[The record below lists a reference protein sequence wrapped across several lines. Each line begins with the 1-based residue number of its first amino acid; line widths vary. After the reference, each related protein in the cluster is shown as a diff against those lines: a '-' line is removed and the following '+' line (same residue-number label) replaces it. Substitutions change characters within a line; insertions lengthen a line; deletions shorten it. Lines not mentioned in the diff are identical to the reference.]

1 MKKSIVTSLFLA
13 ILLSLFLISSPFSSL
28 AVEAEKL
35 STVPSLEDGTQY
47 LLSMSGIKANGDSVF
62 HDYMLVG
69 EAVASQTGLK
79 YADRITE
86 GEIPELYLWTFS
98 KVSDSEYTVKSV
110 GAGKYL
116 NLNAGNATLSDTPQN
131 LILIWSGGKLQITT
145 KVEGTTYYLRF
156 TNTNNESRWHSGT
169 GYQSSAFTVYAEVEP
184 EKPYDNTGKTPLL
197 TVACFSDL
205 HVDYGIQSYSLPIR
219 PSTVNAAKYLKD
231 QLGGADVILVGGDV
245 VSNNGNN
252 NWTQDKWTKTINTVY
267 STLSAAT
274 KNNNG
279 RVLMV
284 SGNHENEVG
293 VAAGDG
299 FHGGEY
305 APWMTQSVGAFKA
318 SLYFNDMGLGSS
330 KFNEL
335 LCYRYTLG
343 KVDFIGINTPYRT
356 QRSNGYLYPQQI
368 TWVENQL
375 KAIGKDKTVV
385 ILCHYPVTS
394 IETPVGVS
402 GNSKTMMTQLLAQY
416 PNAIYCYGHVHG
428 GDQYQVRLSTM
439 ELVVPQGSINKLA
452 NNAYESNSWIHCHMG
467 SMGHYK
473 YTYQNNWLTAAD
485 SYVVQFMLISFYE
498 DHITFQ
504 MYNTGSKAAANG
516 VYEPISFTV
525 MRDLSAQFAQPDEP
539 VSTNTSTSTSTS
551 TTTDTTTD
559 KPSTTKTSTKTSS
572 KTDSTTTDT
581 TTDKPSTT
589 KTSTKTSSKTN
600 STTTDTTTD
609 KPSTTKTSTKT
620 SSKTNSTTT
629 DTTTDKISSS
639 NATTDKNSTQGGCKT
654 DSTVSSSAT
663 VTDTNV
669 TDSEVTQTTASV
681 TDSVTDLTTS
691 TVTDSETSDTGTPS
705 DTEPVTDSRTTDSS
719 EGGSISLTESV
730 SDTGSDK
737 ESSLSSQPA
746 TATPSDGAS
755 LTLILIVGG
764 IALLLIAVVLILVL
778 RKKK

>member
-1 MKKSIVTSLFLA
+1 MKKCIVTSLFLA
-13 ILLSLFLISSPFSSL
+13 LLFALSLISSPVSSL
-28 AVEAEKL
+28 ALEAGKL
-35 STVPSLEDGTQY
+35 STVPSLEDGTRY
-47 LLSMSGIKANGDSVF
+47 LLSMSGIKANGDTAF

-86 GEIPELYLWTFS
+86 GEISDLYLWTFS
-98 KVSDSEYTVKSV
+98 KVSDAEYTVKSV

-116 NLNAGNATLSDTPQN
+116 NLDAGNATLSDTPQN

-156 TNTNNESRWHSGT
+156 TNTNSESRWHSGT
-169 GYQSSAFTVYAEVEP
+169 GYQSSSFSVYTEVEP
-184 EKPYDNTGKTPLL
+184 EKSYDNTGKTPLL

-205 HVDYGIQSYSLPIR
+205 HVDYGIQSNPSPIR
-219 PSTVNAAKYLKD
+219 PSTVNAANYLKN

-245 VSNNGNN
+245 VSNNDNK
-252 NWTQDKWTKTINTVY
+252 NWTQDKWTKTVNTVY
-267 STLSAAT
+267 STLSSAT

-284 SGNHENEVG
+284 SGNHETEVG
-293 VAAGDG
+293 VASGDT

-335 LCYRYTLG
+335 LCYRYTIG
-343 KVDFIGINTPYRT
+343 KMEFIGINTPYRPA
-356 QRSNGYLYPQQI
+356 RSNGYLYPQQI

-385 ILCHYPVTS
+385 LLCHYPVTS
-394 IETPVGVS
+394 IETPSGVS
-402 GNSKTMMTQLLAQY
+402 GDSKTMMTQLLAQY

-439 ELVVPQGSINKLA
+439 ELAVPQGSVNKLA

-504 MYNTGSKAAANG
+504 MYNTGAKAAANG
-516 VYEPISFTV
+516 VYEPVSFTV
-525 MRDLSAQFAQPDEP
+525 MRDLSAQFSQPDEP
-539 VSTNTSTSTSTS
+539 VSTNTSTGTSTD
-551 TTTDTTTD
+551 TDTTD
-559 KPSTTKTSTKTSS
+559 KTSSSTKTSS
-572 KTDSTTTDT
+572 KTNTNTTDT

-600 STTTDTTTD
+600 STSTDTTTD

-620 SSKTNSTTT
+620 SSKTNTNTT
-629 DTTTDKISSS
+629 DTVTDKTSSGAS
-639 NATTDKNSTQGGCKT
+639 TTDKNSTQGGCKT
-654 DSTVSSSAT
+654 ESAVSSTAT
-663 VTDTNV
+663 VTDT
-669 TDSEVTQTTASV
+669 EVSQTTASV
-681 TDSVTDLTTS
+681 TETQTDAVSTS

-705 DTEPVTDSRTTDSS
+705 DSEPVTDSQTTDSS

-730 SDTGSDK
+730 SDTESEE
-737 ESSLSSQPA
+737 ESSLSSSPA
-746 TATPSDGAS
+746 AATPADGAS
-755 LTLILIVGG
+755 LPLILVVGG
-764 IALLLIAVVLILVL
+764 VALLLIAVVLIFVL